1 MVLDVIENSFGCA
14 HVCMSVPI
22 QQATDRLK
30 EFLFERVY
38 QEEAIGL
45 KELQKAKGILKTL
58 FRFYMEHPELLPQ
71 SGRQLTDN
79 TSVEALAQAVCDYL
93 AGMTDRFAMNTYSK
107 YFVPRMWHITS

>member
-1 MVLDVIENSFGCA
+1 
-14 HVCMSVPI
+14 
-22 QQATDRLK
+22 
-30 EFLFERVY
+30 
-38 QEEAIGL
+38 
-45 KELQKAKGILKTL
+45 
-58 FRFYMEHPELLPQ
+58 MEHPELLPQ